1 MKIGFFFNRTF
12 IYKNSHSYTDRF
24 YMNTVIKQTIKIFTD
39 RMIVWVALKYTV
51 NYYRVFRSSA
61 YVLATIWVL
70 ISSTIDLYFDST
82 LWLVTAGLVLI
93 LAVAFN
99 FIQKRSHRKGIDQ
112 SPIILDNQ
120 IKIKVLNLKVVLI

>member
-1 MKIGFFFNRTF
+1 
-12 IYKNSHSYTDRF
+12 
-24 YMNTVIKQTIKIFTD
+24 MNTVIKQTIKIFTD